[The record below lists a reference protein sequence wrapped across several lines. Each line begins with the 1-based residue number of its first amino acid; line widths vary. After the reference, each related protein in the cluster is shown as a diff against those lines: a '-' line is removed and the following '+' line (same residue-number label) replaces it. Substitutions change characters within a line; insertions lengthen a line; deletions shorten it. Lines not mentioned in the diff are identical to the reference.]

1 MDFFRSVSDF
11 FAGTGQRDT
20 FVGSRISLGGVVL
33 DVEAAIAE
41 GGFGI
46 VYKCRDD
53 ANKLYALK
61 KMLAHDHSH
70 MKPIR
75 REIET
80 IRRIWREGGHD
91 NIIQL
96 IQAASSNLT
105 KLPKGKAAEFL
116 LLTPFYEAGNLM
128 QYLERRSKP
137 LSLDSI
143 GKLFKQAAS
152 AVAFLH
158 ALSPIV
164 IHRDVKAENY
174 LVGPKGKLKLCDFGS
189 VTSKTIEPATLSHRE
204 KMMAEEAILGV
215 TTPQNRTPEMLDLHS
230 ERPINEKVDI
240 WALGCLLY
248 VLAYRKHPFE
258 DGNKLAIC
266 NGKYKLPDQAEYQ
279 AINTLIKDKLLH
291 QDPNERLSA
300 LEASVIFHS

>member
-1 MDFFRSVSDF
+1 M
-11 FAGTGQRDT
+11 A
-20 FVGSRISLGGVVL
+20 
-33 DVEAAIAE
+33 
-41 GGFGI
+41 
-46 VYKCRDD
+46 
-53 ANKLYALK
+53 
-61 KMLAHDHSH
+61 
-70 MKPIR
+70 
-75 REIET
+75 T
-80 IRRIWREGGHD
+80 IQGGHD

-174 LVGPKGKLKLCDFGS
+174 LVGPKGPH
-189 VTSKTIEPATLSHRE
+189 TIAKGH
-204 KMMAEEAILGV
+204 
-215 TTPQNRTPEMLDLHS
+215 
-230 ERPINEKVDI
+230 
-240 WALGCLLY
+240 C
-248 VLAYRKHPFE
+248 
-258 DGNKLAIC
+258 
-266 NGKYKLPDQAEYQ
+266 
-279 AINTLIKDKLLH
+279 
-291 QDPNERLSA
+291 
-300 LEASVIFHS
+300 

>member
-80 IRRIWREGGHD
+80 IRRIWREGM
-91 NIIQL
+91 
-96 IQAASSNLT
+96 
-105 KLPKGKAAEFL
+105 F
-116 LLTPFYEAGNLM
+116 
-128 QYLERRSKP
+128 
-137 LSLDSI
+137 
-143 GKLFKQAAS
+143 
-152 AVAFLH
+152 
-158 ALSPIV
+158 
-164 IHRDVKAENY
+164 
-174 LVGPKGKLKLCDFGS
+174 
-189 VTSKTIEPATLSHRE
+189 
-204 KMMAEEAILGV
+204 AILGCWPV
-215 TTPQNRTPEMLDLHS
+215 VDGYDSRGSRQHHS
-230 ERPINEKVDI
+230 
-240 WALGCLLY
+240 
-248 VLAYRKHPFE
+248 AY
-258 DGNKLAIC
+258 
-266 NGKYKLPDQAEYQ
+266 
-279 AINTLIKDKLLH
+279 T
-291 QDPNERLSA
+291 S
-300 LEASVIFHS
+300 S